1 MAKKNPKA
9 DETKNTAGD
18 ALPTDNADSAKTS
31 EADGTTEMDELQDTK
46 SSKDETDSDLL
57 KGAEIIEPIA
67 FQIKLKAIHPQDT
80 YGRCGY
86 RFNKNEALEISRDA
100 LTGEQIITL
109 SQDPYLEFVPVVE
122 GNA

>member
-9 DETKNTAGD
+9 DETKNPPGD
-18 ALPTDNADSAKTS
+18 ALPIDNADSAKTS

-67 FQIKLKAIHPQDT
+67 FQIKLKTIHPQAT

-86 RFNKNEALEISRDA
+86 RFNKNEALEISRDV

-109 SQDPYLEFVPVVE
+109 SKDPYLEFVPVVE
-122 GNA
+122 GDA

>member
-1 MAKKNPKA
+1 MAKKNSKA
-9 DETKNTAGD
+9 DETKNPAGD
-18 ALPTDNADSAKTS
+18 ALPIDNADSAKTS
-31 EADGTTEMDELQDTK
+31 EADGITEMDELQDTK

-67 FQIKLKAIHPQDT
+67 FQIKLKTIHPQAT

-86 RFNKNEALEISRDA
+86 RFNKNEALEISRDV

-109 SQDPYLEFVPVVE
+109 SKDPYLEFVPVVE
-122 GNA
+122 GDA

>member
-1 MAKKNPKA
+1 MAKKNQKKE
-9 DETKNTAGD
+9 DETKNSTGD
-18 ALPTDNADSAKTS
+18 ALPTDNADTAKTS

-67 FQIKLKAIHPQDT
+67 FQIKLKTIHPHAT

-86 RFNKNEALEISRDA
+86 RFNKETAVEIPREA

-109 SQDPYLEFVPVVE
+109 AEDPYLEFIPVTE
-122 GNA
+122 A